1 MTFQARRQNTSD
13 AHNKMWAFFF
23 EVDSR
28 DKCTTGSLSAWPWRR
43 FDEFGKSTRRSS
55 EGEGE
60 GEGETVNPRASSLPK
75 STGRAKA
82 SGLFGFK
89 RLRLRMQPLRRVYVR
104 SLFRQN

>member
-28 DKCTTGSLSAWPWRR
+28 DKCTTGSLSAWPWHR

-55 EGEGE
+55 EVE